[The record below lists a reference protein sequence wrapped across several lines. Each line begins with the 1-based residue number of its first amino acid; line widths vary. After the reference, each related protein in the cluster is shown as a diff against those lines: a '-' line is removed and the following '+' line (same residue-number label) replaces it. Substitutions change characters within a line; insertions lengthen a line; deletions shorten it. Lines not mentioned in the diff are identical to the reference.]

1 MTIARALLATA
12 LVLAA
17 LPAAAAAQRTSTFAP
32 LVTRV
37 TLPPTTDGDRYVL
50 YGDRLAA
57 SFGVYD
63 TVTKRAR
70 ALAKGPGCGWSELPR
85 AAHYGRVVM
94 TCEGRH
100 VLVNLRTNAT
110 QELPPALGYAVGRRW
125 LAANDDENSFFL
137 RPRTHEL
144 RRPSGLRDV
153 DHPRLRRVCGRL
165 LEAGGSLP
173 DSDDLAYDRTRYLK
187 VGARGLLLRPCNR
200 RRRAVRLERG
210 DFAGFELPDYATLS
224 AGFVTWQSLARPGVT
239 RGYDTRGRRRW
250 RWPTSADSSPLHTRN
265 ALLVRR
271 PIDMAEVCGTHDCPA
286 AAWEAALAP
295 VKRGAARRTARAPA
309 RRPARRA
316 RRS

>member
-1 MTIARALLATA
+1 MNAKPILVLALAA
-12 LVLAA
+12 LAA
-17 LPAAAAAQRTSTFAP
+17 LPSAAAAQRTSSFTP
-32 LVTRV
+32 MVTRV

-50 YGDRLAA
+50 YGDRLAP

-63 TVTKRAR
+63 TVTNTAR
-70 ALAKGPGCGWSELPR
+70 VLAKGPGCGWSELPR
-85 AAHYGRVVM
+85 AAHHGRVVL
-94 TCEGRH
+94 TCGDRH
-100 VLVNLRTNAT
+100 LLMNLRTSAT

-125 LAANDDENSFFL
+125 LAANDAESSFFL
-137 RPRTHEL
+137 HPRSHEL

-165 LEAGGSLP
+165 RGAGGPLP
-173 DSDDLAYDRTRYLK
+173 DSDDLAYDRTRYLRI
-187 VGARGLLLRPCNR
+187 GSRGLLLRPCNR

-210 DFAGFELPDYATLS
+210 NFAGFELPDDATLS

-250 RWPTSADSSPLHTRN
+250 RWPTSADGTPLHTRN

-271 PIDMAEVCGTHDCPA
+271 PIRMADVCGTHDCAA

-295 VKRGAARRTARAPA
+295 IKRGARRRTARAPA
-309 RRPARRA
+309 RRPAPRA